1 MVVLRHN
8 RHEQHSAAS
17 MKVVETTLN
26 DDDINLSKQYYRSGL
41 LSPTSLP
48 ELTGQS

>member
-1 MVVLRHN
+1 MVVPRHN

-26 DDDINLSKQYYRSGL
+26 DDDINLSKQYQSYREVRFG
-41 LSPTSLP
+41 TAA
-48 ELTGQS
+48 TAI